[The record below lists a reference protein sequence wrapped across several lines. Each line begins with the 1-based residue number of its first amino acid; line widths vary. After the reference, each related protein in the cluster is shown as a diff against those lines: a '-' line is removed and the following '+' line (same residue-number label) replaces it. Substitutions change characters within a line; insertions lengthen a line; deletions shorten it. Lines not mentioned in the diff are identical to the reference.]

1 AVYQFLDAGD
11 VIGIGPAHFPAEIL
25 ERMAELVDRPA
36 IELARRDEVVAALH
50 EGMEDEKLRR
60 VTRGGGERGG
70 AAFERGN
77 ALLEHALGRVHD
89 ARVDIAELLQ
99 AEQRRGMAGIIEYVG
114 SGLVDR
120 RDPRLGGRI
129 RLCTC
134 MDGERVET
142 WRALRHVPLS
152 FDL

>member
-1 AVYQFLDAGD
+1 
-11 VIGIGPAHFPAEIL
+11 
-25 ERMAELVDRPA
+25 
-36 IELARRDEVVAALH
+36 
-50 EGMEDEKLRR
+50 
-60 VTRGGGERGG
+60 
-70 AAFERGN
+70 ERGN

-152 FDL
+152 FDLLEKSSRLIPHRQSFVKADCARHPAEAVISSSEPGDFRIAFPMRDPPPLNGSTLKYGFDHEGGPQ